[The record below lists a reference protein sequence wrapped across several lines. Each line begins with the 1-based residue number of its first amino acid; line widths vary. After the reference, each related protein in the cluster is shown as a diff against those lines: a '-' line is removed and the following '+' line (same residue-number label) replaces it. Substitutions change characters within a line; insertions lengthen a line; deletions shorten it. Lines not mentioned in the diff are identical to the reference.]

1 MKFTEVIITGTKCK
15 VEQIIDI
22 FPFSLLYSLS
32 FASQQLFFHSNM
44 CLLFI
49 IIT

>member
-22 FPFSLLYSLS
+22 FPFSLY
-32 FASQQLFFHSNM
+32 
-44 CLLFI
+44 CI
-49 IIT
+49 V